1 MGERSSAPLRAL
13 PRAFVPG
20 IPDPA
25 PDTIDL
31 PKEEYEKFH
40 RVLRLGAG
48 AQVAILPNDGRL
60 LRCEF
65 HGHSLTVLETTRP
78 ETESKQRITLAL
90 GLPKP
95 DALESAIR
103 MGSELGVARFLLFA
117 SERTVVR
124 WDAKKRE
131 SRLNRLLS
139 IAREASEVCF
149 RTHMPKIEF
158 AESLADILNSHPN
171 ALVLSEVE
179 GVPQPFAPE
188 GDAVIVIGP
197 EGGWAPRE
205 VELIGDRARTLG
217 PRVLRADT
225 AAATA
230 AALAL
235 CAR

>member
-1 MGERSSAPLRAL
+1 MGERSAAPLRAL
-13 PRAFVPG
+13 PRAFVSG

-25 PDTIDL
+25 PEAIDL

-40 RVLRLGAG
+40 RVLRLGGG
-48 AQVAILPNDGRL
+48 AQVAILPGDGRL

-65 HGHSLTVLETTRP
+65 HGHSVTVLEATRP
-78 ETESKQRITLAL
+78 ETESRQRITLAL

-103 MGSELGVARFLLFA
+103 MASELGVARFLLFA

-124 WDAKKRE
+124 WDEKKRA
-131 SRLNRLLS
+131 SRLARLQS
-139 IAREASEVCF
+139 IAREACEVSF
-149 RTHMPKIEF
+149 RTHLPKIEF
-158 AESLADILNSHPN
+158 AEGLAGVLNAHPD

-179 GVPQPFAPE
+179 GVPAPFSPE

-235 CAR
+235 AAR